1 MKNLSM
7 FMAFMAVTTIF
18 VAADCL
24 FAAAP
29 SFTTLHPG
37 QAQTINQNLTVNI
50 VFVGF
55 DPGTGPR
62 DISPSEL
69 LGILPSE
76 YRSVNRVP
84 RAYGENSPTG
94 LGFTY
99 NYNLV
104 YADAAFENAYFQYL
118 SSIATPGPRTA
129 FQDFYNQQHAKSL
142 NIGQNY
148 RINGTS
154 AEKWLGDNAGPRL
167 GVDTKKYTIF
177 FVNWYGRSD
186 FKFHVYI
193 HPDEPDPDTGLNWG
207 RLDADATVAWG
218 GTTADDAESGLGS
231 LHRLWFYDFSAGPE
245 FWAGNFDVDDQDVD
259 GDGYADYRIPPVWE
273 YGNTSGYR
281 PFTDLSGD
289 MGLLTR
295 YVAINL
301 LFTSSPLYKTAIS
314 PPKLPSGIQLDINLY
329 QQDTQLNAR
338 SFLNPAYIQ
347 SKVAKLQPYNT
358 FSTEIKNARFSG
370 RAADV
375 FNCFAHS
382 QSCYGQAGG
391 FAYLFNLFIYDKD
404 HILQFLEGD
413 ADYEIPIFIYTT
425 TNDYANAPFI
435 GGIADS
441 NHADG
446 TQSYIY
452 IHWPRFIS
460 EFGEGLSEE
469 VLHESGHHLGL
480 SHPHDGYD
488 SEGNF
493 GYSAV
498 GDGYFVWAGDESA
511 TIMGYMFVNGDYSQF
526 DRDNMSRNMT
536 CSYLTEAN
544 LILVKILAS
553 PRAGQVTG
561 LLANA
566 DQSAGNALA
575 KYQTMNYSDAAFSA
589 KDAYVKVLTAAGQI
603 NVPVEKQ
610 AWPADYKSNGD
621 SFMFDNVIDDRR
633 STHMMKTK

>member
-1 MKNLSM
+1 MILV
-7 FMAFMAVTTIF
+7 FMAVTIIF
-18 VAADCL
+18 VPAERILAAT
-24 FAAAP
+24 P
-29 SFTTLHPG
+29 SFDTLRPG

-55 DPGTGPR
+55 EPGTGPR
-62 DISPSEL
+62 DINPSEI
-69 LGILPSE
+69 LGSLPGQ
-76 YRSVNRVP
+76 YHSVNRVP
-84 RAYGENSPTG
+84 RAYGEISPTG

-104 YADAAFENAYFQYL
+104 YADLAFENAYFAYL
-118 SSIATPGPRTA
+118 SSIATPGPRTS
-129 FQDFYNQQHAKSL
+129 FQNFYNQQHARTL

-154 AEKWLGDNAGPRL
+154 AEKWLGENAGPRL
-167 GVDTKKYTIF
+167 GVDTTKYTIF
-177 FVNWYGRSD
+177 YVNWYGRPD

-193 HPDEPDPDTGLNWG
+193 HPDEPDPDTGFNNG
-207 RLDADATVAWG
+207 ADPYATVAWG

-231 LHRLWFYDFSAGPE
+231 LRRLWFYDFSAGPE
-245 FWAGNFDVDDQDVD
+245 LWAGNYDVDDQDVD
-259 GDGYADYRIPPVWE
+259 GDGRADYRIPPIWE

-289 MGLLTR
+289 MGGLAR

-301 LFTSSPLYKTAIS
+301 LFTSSPIYKTAIS

-329 QQDTQLNAR
+329 QQDTQFNAR
-338 SFLNPAYIQ
+338 TILNPPYIQ
-347 SKVAKLQPYNT
+347 SKVAKLQPYNN
-358 FSTEIKNARFSG
+358 FSTEITNARFSG

-391 FAYLFNLFIYDKD
+391 LLNLFIYDKD

-435 GGIADS
+435 GGVADS

-460 EFGEGLSEE
+460 DFGFGLSEE
-469 VLHESGHHLGL
+469 VLHETGHHLGL

-493 GYSAV
+493 SYGPF

-544 LILVKILAS
+544 LILAKILAS

-566 DQSAGNALA
+566 DQRAGNALA
-575 KYQTMNYSDAAFSA
+575 VYQTMDYTAAAFSA
-589 KDAYVKVLTAAGQI
+589 KDAYVKMLTAAAQI

-610 AWPADYKSNGD
+610 AWSADYKSNGD
-621 SFMFDNVIDDRR
+621 SFMFDNVIDDWR
-633 STHMMKTK
+633 SLHRPR